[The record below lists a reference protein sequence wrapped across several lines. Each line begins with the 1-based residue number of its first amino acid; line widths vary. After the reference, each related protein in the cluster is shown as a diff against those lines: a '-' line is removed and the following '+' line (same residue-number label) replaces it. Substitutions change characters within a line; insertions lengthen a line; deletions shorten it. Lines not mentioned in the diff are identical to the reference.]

1 MDPTLTSPP
10 PLTDRI
16 QWHEG
21 MLLTPQHF
29 QQEGARIDALVA
41 WQSVA
46 TNPYGWGA
54 RSLVIDEALLT
65 SGLLRVLSLDAILPN
80 GMAVSFDAERA
91 QGLTL
96 ELDLAPY
103 AGAMEQQD
111 LSVYLVV
118 GKTRSLREPG
128 QPTMFRGIESALVED
143 EVSQALA
150 ADLPR
155 MAINLALAAGPVPS
169 AAYTYLRLMTL
180 KKDNEIVR
188 RGQALPA
195 MLEVPADSAVRQRAQ
210 LLAAHMRSK
219 AVFLAR
225 QTAQPSSRLED
236 RLNLL
241 EQKARLSSLIL
252 NLPVLE
258 ALLRSPV
265 VQPLPLYLAL
275 CAQLGPLA
283 TLRPGAV
290 PVLPPPYE
298 HADSYPAFDAVLGAL
313 ADLVEE
319 VSQEWKTCTFGFDSQ
334 AFSLAVQPEWVGT
347 RLVVGLRGQPE
358 RELTQW
364 MAGAVIGSRT
374 VWTSLSDRR
383 VLGAGRTRIDDA
395 PELGLRS
402 SSGYTLFAVEVSDS
416 FIVADQELLISNANE
431 SLQAQRPQEV
441 VLFIK
446 G

>member
-1 MDPTLTSPP
+1 MTPP
-10 PLTDRI
+10 QLSNRI

-29 QQEGARIDALVA
+29 QQEGARIDALLA
-41 WQSVA
+41 WQSMA
-46 TNPYGWGA
+46 TQPYGWGA
-54 RSLVIDEALLT
+54 RSFVIDEALLT
-65 SGLLRVLSLDAILPN
+65 TGLLRVLAIDAILPN
-80 GMAVSFDAERA
+80 GMAVTFDCEQS
-91 QGLTL
+91 QGLSL
-96 ELDLAPY
+96 ELDLSAWSS
-103 AGAMEQQD
+103 AMEQQD

-128 QPTMFRGIESALVED
+128 QPTMFRGIESELVED

-155 MAINLALAAGPVPS
+155 MAINLSLAAGAVPS

-180 KKDNEIVR
+180 RKDNEIVR
-188 RGQALPA
+188 RGDAIPA
-195 MLEVPADSAVRQRAQ
+195 MLEVPASSDVRQRAQ

-225 QTAQPSSRLED
+225 QTALPSSRLED
-236 RLNLL
+236 RLNIL

-258 ALLRSPV
+258 ALLRLSV
-265 VQPLPLYLAL
+265 VQPVPLYLAL

-290 PVLPPPYE
+290 PLLPPVYD
-298 HADSYPAFDAVLGAL
+298 HADTYAAFDVVLNAL
-313 ADLVEE
+313 SDLVEE
-319 VSQEWKTCTFGFDSQ
+319 VSQEWKTCTFGFDGHV
-334 AFSLAVQPEWVGT
+334 FSLAMQPEWVGA

-364 MAGAVIGSRT
+364 MSGAIVGSKT
-374 VWTSLSDRR
+374 MWTSLSDRR
-383 VLGAGRTRIDDA
+383 VLGAARWRIDDA
-395 PELGLRS
+395 PELGLRA
-402 SSGYTLFAVEVSDS
+402 SSGYTLFSVEVSDS
-416 FIVADQELLISNANE
+416 FIVADQDLLISNVNE